1 MNKLAEFVYTVLC
14 KPKPIRWL
22 VNRVLVAISPKKLRL
37 QGAVIHLNHADPI
50 LCGALTLGVFEKD
63 EIRRFTSEIKDGMC
77 FVDIGANI
85 GLYTA
90 LALRCMKTSGLIL
103 AVEPAEENF
112 VFLEKNI
119 EENRYPNSR
128 VKVIAE
134 RVALSD
140 RKGEA
145 VLHKNPENKGDNRL
159 YKDTILQETE
169 KVRVISLDELCEHY
183 TIQAINIIKM
193 DVQGTEKKV
202 LNGALK
208 VLRQSPQCTLFME
221 FWASGIER
229 AGDSPASVFKLLN
242 EIGFEVFEPMGT
254 HLVPIQ
260 AAVAI
265 RRTQGRKYMNLVA
278 KKNTFRNV
286 CTRK

>member
-22 VNRVLVAISPKKLRL
+22 VNRVLVAISPRKLGFG
-37 QGAVIHLNHADPI
+37 GAVIHLNHADPI

-90 LALRCMKTSGLIL
+90 LALRRMETSGLIL

-119 EENRYPNSR
+119 KENRYSNSR

-145 VLHKNPENKGDNRL
+145 VLHKNPGNKGDNRL

-169 KVRVISLDELCEHY
+169 KVRVTSLDELCARHG
-183 TIQAINIIKM
+183 IHRVDMIKM
-193 DVQGTEKKV
+193 DVQGLELRVLLGSMAILEK
-202 LNGALK
+202 
-208 VLRQSPQCTLFME
+208 SPSCTIFME
-221 FWASGIER
+221 FWASGIVG
-229 AGDSPASVFKLLN
+229 AGDSPGSVFELLS
-242 EIGFEVFEPMGT
+242 EKGFRIFEP
-254 HLVPIQ
+254 LNKRLLPIR
-260 AAVAI
+260 AAEAI
-265 RRTQGRKYMNLVA
+265 ARTQGRNYMNIIA
-278 KKNTFRNV
+278 KKN
-286 CTRK
+286 